1 MEKIMSAAEVK
12 AVESATKVRLIK
24 DLRFKALSLEQIEA
38 YPDDARPLGMI
49 YNFLRKQM
57 VILASK
63 DGFERDKEN
72 AKKYRSLFF
81 LLDADLVQLR
91 SWLMKAKMLID
102 SGLVQTDEKDAFI
115 MDKLVKVK
123 AFYNTKYSKMA

>member
-1 MEKIMSAAEVK
+1 MSAAEVK

-24 DLRFKALSLEQIEA
+24 DLRFKTLSLEQIEA

>member
-1 MEKIMSAAEVK
+1 MSAAEVK